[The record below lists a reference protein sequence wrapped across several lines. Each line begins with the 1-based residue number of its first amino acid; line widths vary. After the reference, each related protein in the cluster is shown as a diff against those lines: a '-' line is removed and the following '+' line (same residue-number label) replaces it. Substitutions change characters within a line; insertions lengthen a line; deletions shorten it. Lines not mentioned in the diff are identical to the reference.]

1 MKKNIIFL
9 LLIFTI
15 SCDKIS
21 ESKIEVNAVQQV
33 LNFYNGKCLKSK
45 GIDFKNNI
53 KKKYYELAMSNS
65 PLLENDS
72 KYINFHSGNI
82 AYLFY
87 TNLKEEKLNYDNIKV
102 KITLNNGGYQDLMY
116 SNKELLDV
124 ESYIPKISEITKQ
137 ILAKDYDK
145 LFSQFDKSAEV
156 NKEKVAGLFKNL
168 VNKYGEFKQCQLQG
182 FVNIVTDQGEKV
194 ITFKEV
200 VVLDKINGDMFLTF
214 NKESRKLVYIS
225 FP

>member
-1 MKKNIIFL
+1 M
-9 LLIFTI
+9 
-15 SCDKIS
+15 
-21 ESKIEVNAVQQV
+21 
-33 LNFYNGKCLKSK
+33 
-45 GIDFKNNI
+45 
-53 KKKYYELAMSNS
+53 
-65 PLLENDS
+65 
-72 KYINFHSGNI
+72 
-82 AYLFY
+82 
-87 TNLKEEKLNYDNIKV
+87 KEEKLNYDNIKV